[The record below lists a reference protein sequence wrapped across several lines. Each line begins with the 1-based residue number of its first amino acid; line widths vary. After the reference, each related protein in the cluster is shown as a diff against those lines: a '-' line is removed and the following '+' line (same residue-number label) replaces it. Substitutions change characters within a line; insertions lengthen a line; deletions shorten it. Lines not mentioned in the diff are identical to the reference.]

1 MEILPY
7 LNGPDAEKR
16 LRKYSLQPSLEF
28 LESKRFGSSSSVV
41 MDWDDQHRYRQI
53 VNAERESNP
62 MIKEGCA
69 LWLLDD
75 YSVIVS
81 KEDGTLEIGT
91 GDQAKAAQE
100 KFIRSMKKLF
110 G

>member
-7 LNGPDAEKR
+7 LSVPDAEKI
-16 LRKYSLQPSLEF
+16 LREYSFQPSQEF
-28 LESKRFGSSSSVV
+28 LESKRFGGSSSIV

-53 VNAERESNP
+53 VSAERQSNP
-62 MIKEGCA
+62 IIKEGCA

-81 KEDGTLEIGT
+81 REDGTLEIAT
-91 GDQAKAAQE
+91 GDQAKVAQE
-100 KFIRSMKKLF
+100 EFVRSMKEVL